1 MRATEFIVEGI
12 SEGLNESLSS
22 LVAQD
27 QSERNEYK
35 NFVKSQAGGDWSK
48 GAKMYAQLK
57 KRPSNDIF
65 GDAARLNQF
74 MKMKFDFDKFTD
86 EDWDNYWLLAQHCDD
101 NRDFQKNALS
111 IIKKYQGTD
120 HSHYKYLYDRIS
132 MGLTGKQKYG
142 TQNIKKQG
150 VAEGSLNEYR
160 DQLWTWVQSK
170 FPRTQWPEYVQR
182 DFLYAKAK
190 GNKNQKDLEDF
201 LDEIQRDFGNCKWT
215 LTKIP
220 ITLDI
225 FTPKTQRMIQSREGG
240 SSNPFQVPKDAERHA
255 QQSQMIQ
262 QKGVSAEPIIVAK
275 LSNGYDLIEGWHRT
289 IQHLK
294 AFPQGYTGPAWVCT
308 GATYKSESVNQGVV
322 EGEVVPLGKKHRG
335 DLDSIN
341 SCSKCGGKL
350 EGGTYMGQRIKVCLA
365 CKQVY
370 LPPNSGIDQQ
380 GNKIKEQGVAEGL
393 DEAVGGNYLY
403 HATMPAG
410 MMRILRTGI
419 IKATDRPQSTTKS
432 KTQYPTISTTRSK
445 QYAESNDFVD
455 FLNLTKDGN
464 SVILV
469 FDRTAV
475 ANHYKMF
482 STSQGTQT
490 VGDEYEEVIVA
501 PKGSMPIKGT
511 LKGFYFNPRRTEEIE
526 GYQDVPWFNELLNSP
541 YYMGQKQ
548 GVAEGN
554 FDSFKFGKPITF
566 TAYHSSDS
574 EIKRIL
580 PTDEF
585 YFSDD
590 RYTWEGNYLYKIKIT
605 LKNPYVVLDQKAGYE
620 GHATDSLTKI
630 KAAGYDGVIYTPHS
644 VDYGFR
650 QGVCFYP
657 QQQISNI
664 KLVNSDSGK

>member
-1 MRATEFIVEGI
+1 MENHQLECNQYSLGQEFMRAIEFLTESVE
-12 SEGLNESLSS
+12 
-22 LVAQD
+22 Q
-27 QSERNEYK
+27 
-35 NFVKSQAGGDWSK
+35 
-48 GAKMYAQLK
+48 
-57 KRPSNDIF
+57 
-65 GDAARLNQF
+65 NQP
-74 MKMKFDFDKFTD
+74 
-86 EDWDNYWLLAQHCDD
+86 
-101 NRDFQKNALS
+101 
-111 IIKKYQGTD
+111 
-120 HSHYKYLYDRIS
+120 
-132 MGLTGKQKYG
+132 
-142 TQNIKKQG
+142 G
-150 VAEGSLNEYR
+150 VAESNLNEYR
-160 DQLWTWVQSK
+160 DQLWTWVKSK

-190 GNKNQKDLEDF
+190 GNKNRKDLEDF
-201 LDEIQRDFGNCKWT
+201 LDEVQRDFGRVKWQ
-215 LTKIP
+215 LEKLP

-240 SSNPFQVPKDAERHA
+240 SSNPYQVPKDAERHSL
-255 QQSQMIQ
+255 QQKMIQ
-262 QKGVSAEPIIVAK
+262 QKGVSQEPIIVAK

-294 AFPQGYTGPAWVCT
+294 EFPQGYTAPAWVGY
-308 GATYKSESVNQGVV
+308 GATYTSESV
-322 EGEVVPLGKKHRG
+322 
-335 DLDSIN
+335 
-341 SCSKCGGKL
+341 
-350 EGGTYMGQRIKVCLA
+350 
-365 CKQVY
+365 
-370 LPPNSGIDQQ
+370 
-380 GNKIKEQGVAEGL
+380 EQGVAEGL

-419 IKATDRPQSTTKS
+419 IKATDRPQPSTKS

-469 FDRTAV
+469 FDRNTV

-548 GVAEGN
+548 GVAEGLNELTNTSLKVKQPKDFVNTNDRKQVTWKVMKFKSGKDTYLINFTMQHPPAFGKKSKSNWNAVNVAFGVKEPQDEYSFGDEINTDLTARNKNQFLIYSTVINAIRKFITEYNTEIDEIIMQGAGERQQAMYQRFFQSAGKYFPGWHYNGKHSLVRDVPRQPAKKVQEQGVAEGN

-574 EIKRIL
+574 EIKKIL

-620 GHATDSLTKI
+620 GHATDSLPKI

>member
-1 MRATEFIVEGI
+1 MRATEFIVEG
-12 SEGLNESLSS
+12 LS
-22 LVAQD
+22 
-27 QSERNEYK
+27 
-35 NFVKSQAGGDWSK
+35 
-48 GAKMYAQLK
+48 
-57 KRPSNDIF
+57 
-65 GDAARLNQF
+65 
-74 MKMKFDFDKFTD
+74 
-86 EDWDNYWLLAQHCDD
+86 
-101 NRDFQKNALS
+101 
-111 IIKKYQGTD
+111 
-120 HSHYKYLYDRIS
+120 
-132 MGLTGKQKYG
+132 
-142 TQNIKKQG
+142 
-150 VAEGSLNEYR
+150 EGSLNEYR

-201 LDEIQRDFGNCKWT
+201 LDEIQRDFGRVRWQLEK
-215 LTKIP
+215 LP

-240 SSNPFQVPKDAERHA
+240 SSNPYQVPKDAERHA

-262 QKGVSAEPIIVAK
+262 QKGVSEEPIIVAK

-294 AFPQGYTGPAWVCT
+294 EFPQGYTAPAWVGY
-308 GATYKSESVNQGVV
+308 GATYTSESV
-322 EGEVVPLGKKHRG
+322 E
-335 DLDSIN
+335 
-341 SCSKCGGKL
+341 
-350 EGGTYMGQRIKVCLA
+350 
-365 CKQVY
+365 
-370 LPPNSGIDQQ
+370 
-380 GNKIKEQGVAEGL
+380 
-393 DEAVGGNYLY
+393 
-403 HATMPAG
+403 
-410 MMRILRTGI
+410 
-419 IKATDRPQSTTKS
+419 
-432 KTQYPTISTTRSK
+432 
-445 QYAESNDFVD
+445 
-455 FLNLTKDGN
+455 
-464 SVILV
+464 
-469 FDRTAV
+469 
-475 ANHYKMF
+475 
-482 STSQGTQT
+482 
-490 VGDEYEEVIVA
+490 
-501 PKGSMPIKGT
+501 
-511 LKGFYFNPRRTEEIE
+511 
-526 GYQDVPWFNELLNSP
+526 
-541 YYMGQKQ
+541 Q

-620 GHATDSLTKI
+620 GHATDSLPKI